1 MLRRFALRVLIWLA
15 RWLDKKDK
23 ELIVAI
29 DDEGKAWVPL
39 DRTRRGGSK

>member
-1 MLRRFALRVLIWLA
+1 MLRRLILCGLIWLA

-23 ELIVAI
+23 ELIVAF

-39 DRTRRGGSK
+39 DRTRRGKAK

>member
-1 MLRRFALRVLIWLA
+1 MRRFSLSVLIWLA

-29 DDEGKAWVPL
+29 DDEGRAWAPL
-39 DRTRRGGSK
+39 DRTRHGKSK